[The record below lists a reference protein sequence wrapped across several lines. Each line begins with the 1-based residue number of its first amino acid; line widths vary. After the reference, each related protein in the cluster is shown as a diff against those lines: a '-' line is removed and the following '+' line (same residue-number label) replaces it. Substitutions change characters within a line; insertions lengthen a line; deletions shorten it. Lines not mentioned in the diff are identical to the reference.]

1 MSAVIPFQNIPAN
14 LRVPLFFGEVNNAN
28 ANTGQQTQRTLIIGQ
43 ILSTGVAPANAPLIS
58 QGANDAIAQGG
69 AGSMLALMTAAY
81 LNSDNFGEV
90 WYLPVADASGA
101 VAAAG
106 TITITGAP
114 TDAGT
119 LSLYVGAYQGPTG
132 LQGLVSVAVSTSD
145 TPTTIAAA
153 ITAAIT
159 ANANLPVTATAAA
172 GVVTLTAKNKGLA
185 GNDIDLRL
193 NYGGTLAGQAT
204 PVGITVAIVAMT
216 GGTTN
221 PTLTTALANLGD
233 QPFDF
238 IVCPYN
244 DTVSLN
250 ALQSLL
256 NDQTGR
262 WSWEAQLYGHVFAA
276 NRGILSAQT
285 TLGVAR
291 NNQHESVLGFYD
303 SPTPN
308 WMWAA
313 DFAGAA
319 AVALR
324 ADPGRPLQTITLS
337 TALAPPIASRFTL
350 PEQNT
355 LLYDGISTFTV
366 AQDGKVALQNVIT
379 TYQQNSF
386 GQPDDSYLEIETLFL
401 MIYVLRDLASVIT
414 SKFPRMKLAADGT
427 RFAPGA
433 AIVTPSVI
441 RANLIAEYQALETDG
456 FVQNSTAF
464 AAGLIV
470 QQNATNPNRVDV
482 LYPGI
487 LIDQLRVFA
496 LLFQFQLQ

>member
-1 MSAVIPFQNIPAN
+1 MTIAFSNIPQN
-14 LRVPLFFGEVNNAN
+14 LRLPLFFAEVNNSDAN
-28 ANTGQQTQRTLIIGQ
+28 SGQQTQRALIIGQ
-43 ILSTGVAPANAPLIS
+43 ILPAGIATPNIPVIS
-58 QGANDAIAQGG
+58 NGTSDAILQGG
-69 AGSMLALMTAAY
+69 AGSQLALMTAAY
-81 LNSDNFGEV
+81 RNSDSFGEL

-101 VAAAG
+101 VAATG

-114 TDAGT
+114 TAAGT

-132 LQGLVSVAVSTSD
+132 LQGLVSIAVGTSD

-153 ITAAIT
+153 IVAAIT
-159 ANANLPVTATAAA
+159 ANTNLPVTAVAAV

-193 NYGGTLAGQAT
+193 NYSGTAAGEST
-204 PVGITVAIVAMT
+204 PTGISVAFVAMAS
-216 GGTTN
+216 GATN
-221 PTLTTALANLGD
+221 PTLSAALANLGD

-238 IVCPYN
+238 IVCPYS
-244 DTVSLN
+244 DSVSLD
-250 ALQSLL
+250 ALKSLL

-262 WSWEAQLYGHVFAA
+262 WSWESQLYGGVFAA
-276 NRGILSAQT
+276 NRGTFSAQT
-285 TLGVAR
+285 TLGLAR
-291 NNQHESVLGFYD
+291 NNQHESILGFYD

-337 TALAPPIASRFTL
+337 TALAPPVASRFPMT
-350 PEQNT
+350 ERNT
-355 LLYDGISTFTV
+355 LLFDGISTFTV
-366 AQDGKVALQNVIT
+366 AQDGTVALENVIT

-386 GQPDDSYLEIETLFL
+386 GQPDDSYLEIETMFL
-401 MIYVLRDLASVIT
+401 LMFVLRDMVGVIT
-414 SKFPRMKLAADGT
+414 SQFPRMKLAADGT
-427 RFAPGA
+427 RFAPGS
-433 AIVTPSVI
+433 AIVTPSII
-441 RANLIAEYQALETDG
+441 RASLIAEYQNLEYDG
-456 FVQNSTAF
+456 YVQDSDDF

-482 LYPGI
+482 LWPGE
-487 LIDQLRVFA
+487 LINQLRTLAV
-496 LLFQFQLQ
+496 LIQFRL